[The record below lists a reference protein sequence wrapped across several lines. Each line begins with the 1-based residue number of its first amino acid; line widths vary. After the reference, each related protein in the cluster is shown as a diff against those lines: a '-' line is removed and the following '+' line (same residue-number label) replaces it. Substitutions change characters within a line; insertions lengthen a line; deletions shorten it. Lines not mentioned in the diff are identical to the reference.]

1 LPFGWWNQPAYRSR
15 SFGRLLG
22 TAERTWPGVERDY
35 RQAKA
40 EALIIEDD
48 QGMNES
54 PVTYYGLKPI
64 PLNEPVIDFETDDG
78 LVLDLHN
85 GGHVVGIEMASP
97 SDLLVRLT
105 YVEPARWTADAAPE
119 REVELRFGSIR
130 RLTVTQED
138 DHADEASSTFED
150 LTSWPSPSPLFMLRT
165 GNFEMR
171 FDAASVHLE
180 HRLVA

>member
-1 LPFGWWNQPAYRSR
+1 M
-15 SFGRLLG
+15 
-22 TAERTWPGVERDY
+22 V
-35 RQAKA
+35 
-40 EALIIEDD
+40 IEDD
-48 QGMNES
+48 QRMNESS

-85 GGHVVGIEMASP
+85 GGELVGIEMASP
-97 SDLLVRLT
+97 SDLVVRLT

-119 REVELRFGSIR
+119 REVELRFASIR
-130 RLTVTQED
+130 RLTATQDD

-150 LTSWPSPSPLFMLRT
+150 LTAWPSPSPLFMLRT

-171 FDAASVHLE
+171 FDAASVHLQ
-180 HRLVA
+180 HRLVE